1 MQQYQR
7 GLERAAAELAIS
19 LERVQA
25 TIALLQA
32 GNTVPFITRYRKE
45 VTGGLDERQIRE
57 IQQRHEEAEHLQSRA
72 EAILESIEKQGRLT
86 QPLRAAL
93 EQAESLKQLEDL
105 YLPFRPRKRT
115 RADQAREAGLGPL
128 AESVWQGQVT
138 ASALQQ
144 QLAAHCGQ
152 HESLADVAAVRQ
164 GVLDILA
171 ERISEQPAIRN
182 IVREVAERTG
192 LITAK
197 LLEQAESAATFRDYA
212 EFSERVQK
220 VPPHRVL
227 ALNRGE
233 AEKAL
238 RVKICWD
245 EERVLERSARLLNLS
260 RHPAAE
266 WMQAGLQEGLDRLVN
281 PAIERELRRQLTASA
296 EQQAIA
302 AFSKNLR
309 SLLLQPP
316 LPNTRVLAIDPGFR
330 TGCKLAM
337 LDEQGKVIEAG
348 VIYLTGSSEKLAAM
362 RSRLAELIRRL
373 QVEIIALGNGTGS
386 REAEQLI
393 AETIREHQ
401 LNCRFTIVNE
411 AGASIYSAS
420 EIAGEEFPE
429 FDATVRGTISIG
441 RRLQDPL
448 SELVKIDP
456 QHVGVGMY
464 QHDVDEKALQASLDA
479 VVESCVN
486 YVGVD
491 LNSASAP
498 LLRYV
503 SGLNAGLARK
513 IVNYRNQHGPFRS
526 RRELLDVPGI
536 GAATF
541 TQAAGFLRI
550 SQGSEPLDGTWIHP
564 ENYPLARKLL
574 QAHHLELPPKMVGP
588 AAAELKQRLKAI
600 VPETAAAR
608 LQANPITI
616 ADLLEALSRPGRDP
630 REDSPG
636 PIFRAQILSLDDLT
650 PGLELTGVVRNVVD
664 FGVFVDVGLKDS
676 GLVHISQLSREFVK
690 SPYDLVSVGDVV
702 TVWVLAVD
710 RERRRISLTM
720 LRPETS

>member
-57 IQQRHEEAEHLQSRA
+57 IQQRHEEAEQLQSRA

-128 AESVWQGQVT
+128 AESVWQGQIT

-144 QLAAHCGQ
+144 QLTAYCGQ

-192 LITAK
+192 QITAK
-197 LLEQAESAATFRDYA
+197 LLEQAESAAKFRDYA
-212 EFSERVQK
+212 AFSERVQK

-266 WMQAGLQEGLDRLVN
+266 WMQAGLQEGLERLVN
-281 PAIERELRRQLTASA
+281 PAIERELRRQLTTSA

-330 TGCKLAM
+330 TGCKLVM

-541 TQAAGFLRI
+541 TQAAGFLKI

-616 ADLLEALSRPGRDP
+616 ADLLEALARPGRDP

-676 GLVHISQLSREFVK
+676 GLVHISQISREFVK

-702 TVWVLAVD
+702 TVWVLSID

-720 LRPETS
+720 LRPEAT